1 MSYLAFALEML
12 GNMFKPPVTTDY
24 PIKPRTPVEGDRGKV
39 VIDISKCIFCGSC
52 QRNCPAD
59 AITVNRAKGTWEIN
73 PFSCVQ
79 CRGCVDNCPK
89 KCLSMDPMY
98 TAPATEKA
106 NILVQG
112 TPPPIPQRPI
122 VAKPPVAK
130 PAVAAEA
137 SAPVVP
143 VKAAE
148 PKIEAPAVKAETPVA
163 AEVPSKEQI
172 MHELPITEQIVKI
185 CTQTA
190 AKYNAT
196 VKTIE
201 LVVGEDSGFIGESIQ
216 MYFDVIG
223 KGTVCE
229 GAKLHITGVKPKLKC
244 FACGEYF
251 DRKPFSFTCPF
262 CGGEGGPTEIGKEFY
277 IKSVELDV
285 PDEEQKE
292 GSLEGYAAT
301 EEAESSSV

>member
-130 PAVAAEA
+130 PSVAAEA

-163 AEVPSKEQI
+163 AEVPSKE
-172 MHELPITEQIVKI
+172 
-185 CTQTA
+185 
-190 AKYNAT
+190 
-196 VKTIE
+196 
-201 LVVGEDSGFIGESIQ
+201 
-216 MYFDVIG
+216 
-223 KGTVCE
+223 
-229 GAKLHITGVKPKLKC
+229 
-244 FACGEYF
+244 
-251 DRKPFSFTCPF
+251 
-262 CGGEGGPTEIGKEFY
+262 
-277 IKSVELDV
+277 
-285 PDEEQKE
+285 
-292 GSLEGYAAT
+292 
-301 EEAESSSV
+301 